1 MEGKPTRQIRRVLR
15 EGQWRFG
22 IRAGQLNHKPRV
34 ALDRSDMNRQ
44 IKNRARRW
52 LLTGILRAAFSLI
65 IFGAQTQGA
74 RAQNEQSD
82 GAQIEAPMLPNAPS
96 NSEKLTLTGAVDLAL
111 KQNLDI
117 QVANIEI
124 ASKQQ
129 DRLIA
134 RSELLPYV
142 GFETNDA
149 VTRYNTKAQLGVQPS
164 IIPHEVGPYQSI
176 HVGPTFS
183 APIFDLTLIR
193 QYQASGH
200 RLLARRADAQTVREE
215 TVLLAVSEY
224 MAHLRAFA
232 NITAAESRVELADRL
247 AHQAQDLLNDGVA
260 TKIDVSRAQVR
271 LREEKQHLIDDQ
283 RDAETT
289 LYALKRILNVPD
301 SEQIEFADQQNFF
314 STPSLDL
321 SDPLS
326 TALEQRPELQSLSEN
341 IKAAESAHKAAV
353 AESLPNLTFEG
364 QWNEQ
369 GQTFSTMTPGYEYRF
384 NLNVPIFTGGRL
396 RAERKAAVLAEQR
409 TQKQLAQERNLVT
422 EQVRDGQAELQA
434 ALHQVELGRQEVQL
448 ANEEVS
454 LSQGRF
460 QSGVTDNIEVTTA
473 QDSLARAND
482 AEIGALFRYNIARA
496 QLARAVGGVEQTYT
510 HP

>member
-1 MEGKPTRQIRRVLR
+1 
-15 EGQWRFG
+15 
-22 IRAGQLNHKPRV
+22 
-34 ALDRSDMNRQ
+34 MNQ
-44 IKNRARRW
+44 EITSQTSHW
-52 LLTGILRAAFSLI
+52 LLTRNLRAAVLVVI
-65 IFGAQTQGA
+65 VGAQFQVV
-74 RAQNEQSD
+74 RAQNEESS
-82 GAQIEAPMLPNAPS
+82 GAQIETAMLPNAPAS
-96 NSEKLTLTGAVDLAL
+96 SEKLTLAGAVDLAL

-117 QVANIEI
+117 QVANIET

-129 DRLIA
+129 ERLMA
-134 RSELLPYV
+134 RSGLLPHA
-142 GFETNDA
+142 GFDADDA

-164 IIPHEVGPYQSI
+164 VIPHEVGPFQSI
-176 HVGPTFS
+176 HLGPTFS

-200 RLLARRADAQTVREE
+200 RLLASRADEQTVREE
-215 TVLLAVSEY
+215 SVLLAVSEY
-224 MAHLRAFA
+224 MAHLRALA
-232 NITAAESRVELADRL
+232 NITAAESRVGLADRL
-247 AHQAQDLLNDGVA
+247 ALQAQDLLNDGVA

-271 LREEKQHLIDDQ
+271 LREEKQRLIDVQ

-301 SEQIEFADQQNFF
+301 SEQIDFADQQDFF
-314 STPSLDL
+314 STPSLAL

-326 TALEQRPELQSLSEN
+326 TALEQRPELHSLSES

-364 QWNEQ
+364 SWNEQ

-384 NLNVPIFTGGRL
+384 SVRIPIFTGGRL
-396 RAERKAAVLAEQR
+396 SAERKSTALAEQR

-422 EQVRDGQAELQA
+422 EQVRDGQVELQA
-434 ALHQVELGRQEVQL
+434 ALHQVDLGRQEVQL

-473 QDSLARAND
+473 QDSLVRAND

-496 QLARAVGGVEQTYT
+496 QLARAIGGVEQTYT

>member
-1 MEGKPTRQIRRVLR
+1 MTK
-15 EGQWRFG
+15 
-22 IRAGQLNHKPRV
+22 RAWA
-34 ALDRSDMNRQ
+34 AL
-44 IKNRARRW
+44 
-52 LLTGILRAAFSLI
+52 LLF
-65 IFGAQTQGA
+65 IFGASIQMA
-74 RAQNEQSD
+74 RAQNKQSS
-82 GAQIEAPMLPNAPS
+82 G
-96 NSEKLTLTGAVDLAL
+96 EKLTLAGAVDMAL

-117 QVANIEI
+117 QIANIEA

-129 DRLIA
+129 DRVIA
-134 RSELLPYV
+134 RSELLPHA
-142 GFETNDA
+142 GFDADDA

-164 IIPHEVGPYQSI
+164 IIPHNVGPYQAI

-183 APIFDLTLIR
+183 TPIFDLTLVR

-200 RLLARRADAQTVREE
+200 RLQVSRADEQTVREE

-224 MAHLRAFA
+224 MAHLRALA
-232 NITAAESRVELADRL
+232 SITAAESRVELADRL

-260 TKIDVSRAQVR
+260 SKIDVSRAQVR
-271 LREEKQHLIDDQ
+271 LREERQRLIDDQ
-283 RDAETT
+283 RDAENT
-289 LYALKRILNVPD
+289 LYALKRILSVPD
-301 SEQIEFADQQNFF
+301 SQQIEFADQQDFF

-326 TALEQRPELQSLSEN
+326 TALEQRPELHSLSES
-341 IKAAESAHKAAV
+341 IKAAESAHKAAI
-353 AESLPNLTFEG
+353 AESLPNLTFDG
-364 QWNEQ
+364 RWNEQ
-369 GQTFSTMTPGYEYRF
+369 GQTFSTVTPGYEYRF
-384 NLNVPIFTGGRL
+384 NVRFPIFTGGRL
-396 RAERKAAVLAEQR
+396 SAERKSTALAEQR

-422 EQVRDGQAELQA
+422 EQVRDGQVELQA

-460 QSGVTDNIEVTTA
+460 QSGVTDNIEVTAA

-482 AEIGALFRYNIARA
+482 SEIGALFRYNVARA
-496 QLARAVGGVEQTYT
+496 QLARAVGNVEQTYT